1 MKHKKIE
8 PYLFLIPAILLVLFI
23 YLVPFIFSIVIS
35 LTNWNGI
42 SRSFNFVGIKNYIE
56 IFQTKELQDVLK
68 NNLIYFVEIVTVQNI
83 LGIFLAVLLQEKF
96 KGKNFFRAVLFLPTV
111 ICTVAIGFI
120 WNLMLD
126 PVSGFVPGM
135 LSTLGLEKLSKVLWL
150 ADSKVAI
157 HTISLVNV
165 WQWVGQSMVIY
176 LAGILSIDRSLYEA
190 CSIDGAGK
198 GAKFWKITLPLM
210 APSLTINII
219 VTTIG
224 TLKIYDLPFI
234 MTGGGPGHATESLA
248 INVYTSA
255 FVYSRMGY
263 GTAISIALFVFVLI
277 VSLIQL
283 IIMRRREDAVL

>member
-1 MKHKKIE
+1 MKQKRIE
-8 PYLFLIPAILLVLFI
+8 PYIFLIPAVLLVLFI
-23 YLVPFIFSIVIS
+23 YLVPFIFSIIIS

-42 SRSFNFVGIKNYIE
+42 ARSFDFVGISNYIE
-56 IFQTKELQDVLK
+56 LFQTKELRDVLK
-68 NNLIYFVEIVTVQNI
+68 NNIIYFVEIVTVQNV

-126 PVSGFVPGM
+126 PVSGFVPGL
-135 LSTLGLEKLSKVLWL
+135 LSSIGLEKLSKVLWL

-176 LAGILSIDRSLYEA
+176 LAGILSIDKSLYEA

-198 GAKFWKITLPLM
+198 SAKFWKITLPLM

-248 INVYTSA
+248 INVYSSA

-263 GTAISIALFVFVLI
+263 GTAISLALFMFVLI
-277 VSLIQL
+277 VSLIQMK
-283 IIMRRREDAVL
+283 IMRKREDAVL